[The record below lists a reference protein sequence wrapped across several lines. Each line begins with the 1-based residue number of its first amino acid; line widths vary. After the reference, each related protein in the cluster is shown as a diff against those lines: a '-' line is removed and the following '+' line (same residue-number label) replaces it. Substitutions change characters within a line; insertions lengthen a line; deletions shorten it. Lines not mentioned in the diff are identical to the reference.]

1 MVARSVV
8 EPERRVGS
16 VHCALPRGVVW
27 ARVARGVAAWY
38 TCDYELRRETAF
50 GFALGGETTH
60 ATLPYISW
68 YPPCRSPAGAAQALK
83 NETERE
89 MDLKWTCGA

>member
-1 MVARSVV
+1 MVCGGAGAART
-8 EPERRVGS
+8 VGS

-50 GFALGGETTH
+50 GFALGGAERRRD
-60 ATLPYISW
+60 ARDTLPYISW
-68 YPPCRSPAGAAQALK
+68 LVPSLPV
-83 NETERE
+83 EV
-89 MDLKWTCGA
+89 